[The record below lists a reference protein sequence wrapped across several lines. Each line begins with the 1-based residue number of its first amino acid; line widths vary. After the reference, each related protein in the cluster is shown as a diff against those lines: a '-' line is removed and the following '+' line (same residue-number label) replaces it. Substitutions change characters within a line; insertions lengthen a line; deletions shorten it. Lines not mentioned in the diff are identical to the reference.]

1 VIAKGLDHPQGSHR
15 VHIEYMGPGFVVDI
29 AGLLPRR
36 WLGLRIPVA
45 IVTVA
50 DRPVTSVAGQR
61 CVLILKGKF
70 PAGPCLITIGAEE
83 CPSQLQREPYDPIGG
98 SLASGKLKPIIAKT
112 FPIKKIVDAHRFME
126 SKR

>member
-1 VIAKGLDHPQGSHR
+1 LLRRVQAMEPRVVCERAHATRDGDQQPSLTAGNVIAKGLDHPQGSHR

-50 DRPVTSVAGQR
+50 D
-61 CVLILKGKF
+61 
-70 PAGPCLITIGAEE
+70 PASE
-83 CPSQLQREPYDPIGG
+83 
-98 SLASGKLKPIIAKT
+98 
-112 FPIKKIVDAHRFME
+112 
-126 SKR
+126 KRTN

>member
-50 DRPVTSVAGQR
+50 D
-61 CVLILKGKF
+61 
-70 PAGPCLITIGAEE
+70 PASEKRAIMPFLTI
-83 CPSQLQREPYDPIGG
+83 
-98 SLASGKLKPIIAKT
+98 
-112 FPIKKIVDAHRFME
+112 
-126 SKR
+126 